1 MILVHPLLICSITS
15 ISLPLLRI
23 PIISADVLEFFA
35 SRKDVPNDE
44 LVCDYLGMEDFH
56 GMDLNQYD
64 GLCEAVTRH
73 LDSMDELGAYTTL
86 KEHLHE

>member
-1 MILVHPLLICSITS
+1 MTCMRGDQPYSVTDD
-15 ISLPLLRI
+15 
-23 PIISADVLEFFA
+23 ADVLEFFA